1 MLYEEDLKLLN
12 SMLEDYETEDSDEEA
27 LINKIKTINEI
38 IDKQLEIQEL
48 QKSIVKEK

>member
-12 SMLEDYETEDSDEEA
+12 TMLEDYETEDFDEEA

-38 IDKQLEIQEL
+38 IDKQVEIQEL